1 MAHFSSFWLFVS
13 GRVILIAVFYG
24 PGLLSEVAEFQI
36 FDTAPSDALNCRK
49 TESNKWPCK
58 HERWDGSLVSYTRIR
73 QHGKHVIK
81 YHKVTRIFMAETMVR
96 NLNLFVFDLY
106 SFCIPKTRIP
116 ISMFALVRIFCMLF
130 CMTSSIHIS
139 LCFFVSHKSVLKPMH
154 MEFGAFPGIQ
164 NYVCFQNSRIQTKY
178 KRHTKINDFDILAY
192 VR

>member
-1 MAHFSSFWLFVS
+1 MSHFSRFWLFVS

-73 QHGKHVIK
+73 QHGKHVIR

-106 SFCIPKTRIP
+106 YFCIPNTY
-116 ISMFALVRIFCMLF
+116 SNFHVCSA
-130 CMTSSIHIS
+130 H
-139 LCFFVSHKSVLKPMH
+139 FFVCCSAWHLPSIFH
-154 MEFGAFPGIQ
+154 FAFLYPTNLFWNQCTWNLGH
-164 NYVCFQNSRIQTKY
+164 FQGYKIMFVSRIQTKY
-178 KRHTKINDFDILAY
+178 KRHTKINAFDILAY